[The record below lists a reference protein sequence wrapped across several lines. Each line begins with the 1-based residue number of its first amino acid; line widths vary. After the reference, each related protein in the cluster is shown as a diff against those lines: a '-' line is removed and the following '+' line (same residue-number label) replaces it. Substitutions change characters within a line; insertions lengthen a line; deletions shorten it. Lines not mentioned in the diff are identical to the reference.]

1 MRLAEFILLSEG
13 EKKVVVLHQ
22 GILIAKRTRYPYM
35 VFLFQMD
42 NYYAEAFCNIQT
54 KAIEE
59 YRAFNHPSLL
69 KPYLEEIAIDDL
81 LE

>member
-1 MRLAEFILLSEG
+1 MRLTEFILLSEE

-22 GILIAKRTRYPYM
+22 GILVAKRSRYPYL

-42 NYYAEAFCNIQT
+42 NYYAEAFCNVQN

-59 YRAFNHPSLL
+59 YRVFNHPSLL
-69 KPYLEEIAIDDL
+69 TPYLEQIGIDDL
-81 LE
+81 LK